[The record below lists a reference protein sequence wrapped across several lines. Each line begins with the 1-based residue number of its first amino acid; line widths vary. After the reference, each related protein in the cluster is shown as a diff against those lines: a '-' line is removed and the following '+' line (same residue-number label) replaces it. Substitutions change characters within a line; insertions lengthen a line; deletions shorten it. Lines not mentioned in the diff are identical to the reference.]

1 MYKKLKMSEKL
12 SFGMIIDLT
21 LDYGLKVL
29 GGIVI
34 LVIGFWFASRIAAL
48 IEKRLKKREVDESLR
63 EFVVPLITIVLKIM
77 VVFAAAET
85 VGLKTTSFIAALG
98 GAVLAIGM
106 ALQGSLSNFA
116 GGVLI
121 LFFKPFKVG
130 DLIESQSYTGFVE
143 KIEVFNTILKT
154 GDNKRV
160 ILPNGPV
167 YNNPIVNFTENGIL
181 RVEVSVGIGYGEDI
195 KKAREVIINTVK
207 QVPQVKTDKDIL
219 VHVSSLGE
227 SSVDLFVR
235 CFTESEDYWDV
246 FFNVSEAVKIA
257 LDKENIVI
265 PFPQREVLVTKAN

>member
-1 MYKKLKMSEKL
+1 MPEKL
-12 SFGMIIDLT
+12 SLGMIINLVSE
-21 LDYGLKVL
+21 YGMKIL

-34 LVIGFWFASRIAAL
+34 LIIGFWFTSKIAKL

-63 EFVVPLITIVLKIM
+63 EFLVPLIAILLKIL

-85 VGLKTTSFIAALG
+85 VGFKTTSFIAVLG
-98 GAVLAIGM
+98 GAALAVGM

-116 GGVLI
+116 GGILI
-121 LFFKPFKVG
+121 LFFRPFKVG

-207 QVPQVKTDKDIL
+207 QVPHVKTDRDIL

-227 SSVDLFVR
+227 SSVDLSVR
-235 CFTESEDYWDV
+235 CFTDSGDYWDV
-246 FFNVSEAVKIA
+246 FFDVSEAVKIA

-265 PFPQREVLVTKAN
+265 PFPQREVVVTKAN